1 MIMRS
6 QDIET
11 IVYWARDG
19 DDDDDVGVVFVIAVI
34 DGILVSVLFFV
45 LVSVC

>member
-1 MIMRS
+1 VRILRRWF
-6 QDIET
+6 
-11 IVYWARDG
+11 YWARAG
-19 DDDDDVGVVFVIAVI
+19 DDDDVGVVFVIAVI